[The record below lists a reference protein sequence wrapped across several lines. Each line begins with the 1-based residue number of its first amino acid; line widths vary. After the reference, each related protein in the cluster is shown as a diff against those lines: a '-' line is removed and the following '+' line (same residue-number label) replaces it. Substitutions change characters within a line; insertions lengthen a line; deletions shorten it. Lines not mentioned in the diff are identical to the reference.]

1 MNLVYFDPYPNK
13 RLEEYIKKYGEL
25 LRHNGEAPVFC
36 KRVDTVEEVL
46 KESDV
51 SGEVWGHH
59 TSAAQKKGSG
69 GGAGCA

>member
-46 KESDV
+46 KDSDV
-51 SGEVWGHH
+51 SVEE
-59 TSAAQKKGSG
+59 
-69 GGAGCA
+69 